1 MCWSVW
7 KTLDSFLITKMS
19 WKPLSSVIIIVL
31 LFLLFWGIYHFLP
44 PYRFTK
50 PVSTVVFD
58 RNGELLGA
66 RIATDGQWRFPVSLA
81 VPEKFKICL
90 IEFEDQ
96 YYYRHPGINPLSI
109 VRATYQNLRAGKV
122 VSGGSTITMQLIR
135 LSREAR
141 KRDIFQKMI
150 EAVLA
155 VYSEI
160 HFSKD
165 ENLRQYVSAA
175 PFGGNVVGLEAAAW
189 RYFGRSANNLSW
201 AESACLAV
209 LPNAPSL
216 IHPGRNRAALKTK
229 RDYLLDRL
237 YKKGKIDKETFEL
250 S

>member
-1 MCWSVW
+1 MNNRPLYVFRSRIKGMCWSVW

-109 VRATYQNLRAGKV
+109 VRATYQNLRAGK
-122 VSGGSTITMQLIR
+122 
-135 LSREAR
+135 
-141 KRDIFQKMI
+141 
-150 EAVLA
+150 
-155 VYSEI
+155 
-160 HFSKD
+160 
-165 ENLRQYVSAA
+165 
-175 PFGGNVVGLEAAAW
+175 
-189 RYFGRSANNLSW
+189 
-201 AESACLAV
+201 
-209 LPNAPSL
+209 
-216 IHPGRNRAALKTK
+216 
-229 RDYLLDRL
+229 
-237 YKKGKIDKETFEL
+237 
-250 S
+250 